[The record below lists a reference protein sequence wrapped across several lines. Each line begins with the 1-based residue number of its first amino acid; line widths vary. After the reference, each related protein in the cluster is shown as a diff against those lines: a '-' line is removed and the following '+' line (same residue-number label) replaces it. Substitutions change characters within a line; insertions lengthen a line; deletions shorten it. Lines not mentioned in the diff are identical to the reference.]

1 MIEMKGKYNEAKIF
15 TDVVDSA
22 SIAQV
27 QELCNQEFTAGSRIR
42 LMPDIHAG
50 AGCTIGTT
58 MTITDK
64 VVPNLVGVDI
74 GCGMETTR
82 IREGRLE
89 LQKLDKLI
97 YEKIPSGFSIR
108 DKAHRYLNEIDL
120 SELCCARHVDLLRAE
135 KSIGTQGGGNHFI
148 EEDKDDEGNLYIV
161 VHSGSRHLGVEVASY
176 YQEAG
181 YKVLNRTDDASLQA
195 LVAQM
200 KAEGRETEIQKELKK
215 LKNLKQTSIP
225 KALAYVS
232 GELFEQYIHDM
243 KIVQHFAMLNR
254 QAMMD
259 EIVKGMKLHVE
270 EQFTTI
276 HNYIDTD
283 AMILR
288 KGAVSAKAGE
298 QLLIPIGLARYGGST
313 EEAMAGYGTIHGMV
327 FPILMFPAAILYSVS
342 DLLVPELSRCRA
354 MGRALRVRDLSGKC
368 IRMTILFAAAVAGFF
383 FVCAEELG
391 QCVYHSADAGRYLR
405 IFAPMVLMLYLDAI
419 VDGMLKGL
427 AEQLSCVRYNTLTSV
442 LDVVFL
448 YVLLPRH
455 GVAGYV
461 AVFAVTHAINL
472 YLSIRRLLVVTEHRP
487 RTADFALPLLSL
499 GLALLLTPPSP
510 AMGGW
515 FVRLLCRG
523 GWFLT
528 VLLAAFVLLQA
539 LTQQDGS
546 WLRRVLRRTLDNR
559 GGAGYN
565 EGSF

>member
-1 MIEMKGKYNEAKIF
+1 MSTPHNRAENGDFAKTVLMPGDPLRAKFIAETF
-15 TDVVDSA
+15 LEDPRLVTDVRGMYGYTGTYQGRPISVMGSGMGMP
-22 SIAQV
+22 SIGIYSY
-27 QELCNQEFTAGSRIR
+27 ELYTQYGVENIIRIGSAGSY
-42 LMPDIHAG
+42 
-50 AGCTIGTT
+50 
-58 MTITDK
+58 TDK
-64 VVPNLVGVDI
+64 AKLFDVVLATGAYSESNYAVTQSGDTDDI
-74 GCGMETTR
+74 QT
-82 IREGRLE
+82 
-89 LQKLDKLI
+89 
-97 YEKIPSGFSIR
+97 PS
-108 DKAHRYLNEIDL
+108 AALND
-120 SELCCARHVDLLRAE
+120 ALRA
-135 KSIGTQGGGNHFI
+135 G
-148 EEDKDDEGNLYIV
+148 
-161 VHSGSRHLGVEVASY
+161 
-176 YQEAG
+176 
-181 YKVLNRTDDASLQA
+181 LNTA
-195 LVAQM
+195 
-200 KAEGRETEIQKELKK
+200 
-215 LKNLKQTSIP
+215 
-225 KALAYVS
+225 
-232 GELFEQYIHDM
+232 
-243 KIVQHFAMLNR
+243 
-254 QAMMD
+254 
-259 EIVKGMKLHVE
+259 
-270 EQFTTI
+270 
-276 HNYIDTD
+276 
-283 AMILR
+283 
-288 KGAVSAKAGE
+288 E

-368 IRMTILFAAAVAGFF
+368 IRMTMLFAAAVAGFF

-391 QCVYHSADAGRYLR
+391 QCIYHSADAGRYLR

-499 GLALLLTPPSP
+499 GLALLLTLPFP
-510 AMGGW
+510 AAGGW
-515 FVRLLCRG
+515 LVRLLCRG

>member
-1 MIEMKGKYNEAKIF
+1 MEWLRDLRAAPSLRVMGLLLPF
-15 TDVVDSA
+15 SC
-22 SIAQV
+22 
-27 QELCNQEFTAGSRIR
+27 LCGIMTGYYTACSRIR
-42 LMPDIHAG
+42 QLVGIEIAERLVSVGLTVALLYLWAGDDLARACCAITFGSSAGCIFDFTLLYLRYRRDMRQVPARAHPDAKAPAAPERPAG
-50 AGCTIGTT
+50 AERR
-58 MTITDK
+58 
-64 VVPNLVGVDI
+64 PARRAR
-74 GCGMETTR
+74 TR
-82 IREGRLE
+82 
-89 LQKLDKLI
+89 
-97 YEKIPSGFSIR
+97 PSSCSSPS
-108 DKAHRYLNEIDL
+108 A
-120 SELCCARHVDLLRAE
+120 LRA
-135 KSIGTQGGGNHFI
+135 T
-148 EEDKDDEGNLYIV
+148 
-161 VHSGSRHLGVEVASY
+161 A
-176 YQEAG
+176 
-181 YKVLNRTDDASLQA
+181 
-195 LVAQM
+195 
-200 KAEGRETEIQKELKK
+200 
-215 LKNLKQTSIP
+215 
-225 KALAYVS
+225 
-232 GELFEQYIHDM
+232 
-243 KIVQHFAMLNR
+243 
-254 QAMMD
+254 
-259 EIVKGMKLHVE
+259 
-270 EQFTTI
+270 
-276 HNYIDTD
+276 
-283 AMILR
+283 
-288 KGAVSAKAGE
+288 
-298 QLLIPIGLARYGGST
+298 ART
-313 EEAMAGYGTIHGMV
+313 EEAMAGYGTIHGTV
-327 FPILMFPAAILYSVS
+327 SPILMFPAAILSHPSPIRRYRSS
-342 DLLVPELSRCRA
+342 PRCRA
-354 MGRALRVRDLSGKC
+354 MGRGLRVRDLSGKC

-499 GLALLLTPPSP
+499 GLALLLTLPFP
-510 AMGGW
+510 AAGGW
-515 FVRLLCRG
+515 LVRLLCRG

>member
-1 MIEMKGKYNEAKIF
+1 
-15 TDVVDSA
+15 
-22 SIAQV
+22 
-27 QELCNQEFTAGSRIR
+27 
-42 LMPDIHAG
+42 
-50 AGCTIGTT
+50 
-58 MTITDK
+58 
-64 VVPNLVGVDI
+64 
-74 GCGMETTR
+74 
-82 IREGRLE
+82 
-89 LQKLDKLI
+89 
-97 YEKIPSGFSIR
+97 
-108 DKAHRYLNEIDL
+108 
-120 SELCCARHVDLLRAE
+120 
-135 KSIGTQGGGNHFI
+135 
-148 EEDKDDEGNLYIV
+148 
-161 VHSGSRHLGVEVASY
+161 
-176 YQEAG
+176 
-181 YKVLNRTDDASLQA
+181 
-195 LVAQM
+195 
-200 KAEGRETEIQKELKK
+200 
-215 LKNLKQTSIP
+215 
-225 KALAYVS
+225 
-232 GELFEQYIHDM
+232 
-243 KIVQHFAMLNR
+243 
-254 QAMMD
+254 
-259 EIVKGMKLHVE
+259 
-270 EQFTTI
+270 
-276 HNYIDTD
+276 
-283 AMILR
+283 
-288 KGAVSAKAGE
+288 
-298 QLLIPIGLARYGGST
+298 
-313 EEAMAGYGTIHGMV
+313 MAGYGTIHGMV

-354 MGRALRVRDLSGKC
+354 MGRGLRVRDLSGKC

-405 IFAPMVLMLYLDAI
+405 IFPPMVLMLYLDAI

-472 YLSIRRLLVVTEHRP
+472 YLSIRRLLVATEHRP
-487 RTADFALPLLSL
+487 RAADFALPLLSL
-499 GLALLLTPPSP
+499 GLALLLTLPSP

-515 FVRLLCRG
+515 LVRLLCRG